1 VLFLVVAAVAA
12 MPAVARA
19 QIGEGMGPPRQQE
32 QPPAQI
38 EAKKLSKLPKQTK
51 FVEAEYPAEAIEKGL
66 ETDVLLLLDINA
78 QGKVDSVGI
87 NQGGQPP
94 GIGFDEAA
102 IVAAQQFEFEPAEM
116 DGKPIAIQLQYRYK
130 FRLKAKAP
138 PATPDGGAPP
148 PDGGAP
154 PPTTTVKPIKPA
166 REPVVNFSGIL
177 RERGTR
183 LPIAGAVVTVFRED
197 VDGKPV
203 GFEAAADADG
213 KFRFYDLPPSDW
225 KVLVEPAGFY
235 PFRTTETVRPNEAVD
250 VTYYV
255 ERGVYNPFDVTV
267 TATRPRKEVS
277 RTVIS
282 AGEIDKIPG
291 ASGDPLGVVQN
302 FAGVGRAPFG
312 FAGLI
317 IVRGAAPE
325 DTQIFVDGSI
335 VPNIYHFG
343 GLRSVIPVGILDSIE
358 FYPGNFSPMY
368 GRATGGIIDVQIK
381 RLQPKKVGGYAD
393 VNIFDTGV
401 FLEIPLAN
409 KGGVAVAAR
418 RSYFDVLL
426 NAAVP
431 DNATNSFVTAP
442 RYYDYQLVA
451 NYRPA
456 PAHDIRVFVFGSDDR
471 LALLFGNP
479 ADLDTEAATNRLSA
493 TATFY
498 RGTASYKYVP
508 NTKLENNLRM
518 SWGQDWQNFNAGRLF
533 FEFALLTGQLRDN
546 FRYKFSDKWTL
557 HAGLDSLIASTDIN
571 IRLPL
576 PPKEGEPPME
586 FDPNNTISRK
596 LDNEV
601 FFSQAAFAELEW
613 KPTPRWLIL
622 PGFRVDYFSRI
633 HQTVPQPRLT
643 ARWQFIDK
651 FTAKAGVGLFA
662 QEPFFDETD
671 AAFGNPAL
679 KSEIALH
686 TSAGVE
692 YKPQPHLTFD
702 VTGFYKYLWNL
713 VSFTDAVVSDGMG
726 GTRPLLYDNN
736 GKGRIYGLELVARHE
751 FANKLTGWIAYTLLR
766 SERLDSGE
774 TEYRLFDFDQTHI
787 LTMVGIYQLP
797 KNWQIGS
804 RFRIVSGN
812 PSTPVIGSVFN
823 ASADRYDPIYGGVN
837 TSRNPLFHQLD
848 VRLDK
853 RWIYK
858 SWILGTYLEI
868 QNVYSQ
874 ANFEAP
880 LYNYNF
886 RQSGKVSG
894 LPILTILGIRA
905 EF

>member
-1 VLFLVVAAVAA
+1 MLFLLAAAASAAV
-12 MPAVARA
+12 PAVARA

-32 QPPAQI
+32 QPPAVI

-51 FVEAEYPAEAIEKGL
+51 FVEAEYPAEAVEKGL
-66 ETDVLLLLDINA
+66 ETDVILLLDINA
-78 QGKVDSVGI
+78 QGKIDSVGV

-130 FRLKAKAP
+130 FRLKPKAP
-138 PATPDGGAPP
+138 PATPAPVTTPDGGAPP
-148 PDGGAP
+148 PAP
-154 PPTTTVKPIKPA
+154 VTPIKPA
-166 REPVVNFSGIL
+166 REPVVNFSGML

-183 LPIAGAVVTVFRED
+183 LPIAGAVVTVFRDD
-197 VDGKPV
+197 VNGKSV
-203 GFEAAADADG
+203 GFEAAADAEG

-235 PFRTTETVRPNEAVD
+235 PFRTTETVRANEAVD

-291 ASGDPLGVVQN
+291 AAGDPLGVVQN

-368 GRATGGIIDVQIK
+368 GRAIGGIIDVQIK
-381 RLQPKKVGGYAD
+381 RLQPKKIGGYAD

-409 KGGVAVAAR
+409 KGGVAIAGR

-431 DNATNSFVTAP
+431 ENSPNSFVTAP

-456 PAHDIRVFVFGSDDR
+456 PAHDIRVFAFGSDDR

-479 ADLDTEAATNRLSA
+479 ADLDAEAATNRLSA
-493 TATFY
+493 TSTFY

-508 NTKLENNLRM
+508 NTKLENNLRA

-533 FEFALLTGQLRDN
+533 FNFSLMTAQLRDN
-546 FRYKFSDKWTL
+546 FRYKFSDKWAL
-557 HAGLDSLIASTDIN
+557 HAGLDSLLASTDIN

-576 PPKEGEPPME
+576 PPKEGEPPGP

-596 LDNEV
+596 LNNEV

-633 HQTVPQPRLT
+633 RQTVPQPRLT
-643 ARWQFIDK
+643 ARWQFIDR

-671 AAFGNPAL
+671 AAFGNPSVEVGARAAHVGGRRVQAAAAPDVRRHRLLQGPVEPGQLHRHRGRDGQSAAL
-679 KSEIALH
+679 RQQRQGAHLRHGAGRAPRVRQPADGVDRVHAAALRAPGLRRDRIPPVRLRPDPH
-686 TSAGVE
+686 PDHGRHLPAAEELADRRPHARRQRQPEHSRHRIGV
-692 YKPQPHLTFD
+692 QRQRRSLRPHLWRRQH
-702 VTGFYKYLWNL
+702 VAQP
-713 VSFTDAVVSDGMG
+713 AV
-726 GTRPLLYDNN
+726 PPA
-736 GKGRIYGLELVARHE
+736 GRAARQALDLQELDPRDLPGDPEH
-751 FANKLTGWIAYTLLR
+751 LQPGQLR
-766 SERLDSGE
+766 GAALQ
-774 TEYRLFDFDQTHI
+774 L
-787 LTMVGIYQLP
+787 QLP
-797 KNWQIGS
+797 PE
-804 RFRIVSGN
+804 R
-812 PSTPVIGSVFN
+812 
-823 ASADRYDPIYGGVN
+823 
-837 TSRNPLFHQLD
+837 
-848 VRLDK
+848 
-853 RWIYK
+853 
-858 SWILGTYLEI
+858 
-868 QNVYSQ
+868 
-874 ANFEAP
+874 
-880 LYNYNF
+880 
-886 RQSGKVSG
+886 
-894 LPILTILGIRA
+894 
-905 EF
+905 